1 MQNSQEHLDPTAE
14 LTLDVVKQK
23 AVKGALTLTGRTFF
37 FQIINRVGD
46 LLLTIFL
53 GVSQYGIFW
62 MVSSVVN
69 FFAYFSDIGLAAAL
83 IQKKEQVTDEE
94 LKVTFTIQ
102 QILVLSLVLLLFLIS
117 PLLRTYYHL
126 SQEGVWLLYAL
137 GISFFLS
144 SLKTIPSVLLE
155 RRLNFAKLIIP
166 QIAEVVVFNL
176 IAVYLAWRG
185 MGVTSFTIAVVGR
198 GMVGLVVMYALQ
210 PWRPG
215 FSFSFSSAKG
225 LFRFGVPYQ
234 LNTFLAVF
242 KDDGVNIV
250 LGGLLGPM
258 AMGLLGWAQRWAFA
272 PLRFFMDQ
280 VIKVTFPAYS
290 RMQDDKE
297 ELSRAVSRSI
307 FFVTFLVFPSLI
319 GLVLLAPEL
328 TMIIPKYEK
337 WQPALIA
344 LSLFSINSAWAAVT
358 TPLTNLMN
366 AIGKIKT
373 TFKLMIMWTGLT
385 WAVVPV
391 LASLY
396 GVNGAAAGSAIVGT
410 SSIVAI
416 FVIMKQI
423 RINLDESVGIPIV
436 GSLIMG
442 IALFGL
448 KPVLPVSLPVVLVL
462 VFVGVV
468 VYFGTVLLLG
478 GPSVTADFRKAY
490 YALRK
495 K

>member
-242 KDDGVNIV
+242 KDDGVSYRGRN
-250 LGGLLGPM
+250 
-258 AMGLLGWAQRWAFA
+258 
-272 PLRFFMDQ
+272 
-280 VIKVTFPAYS
+280 
-290 RMQDDKE
+290 
-297 ELSRAVSRSI
+297 
-307 FFVTFLVFPSLI
+307 
-319 GLVLLAPEL
+319 
-328 TMIIPKYEK
+328 
-337 WQPALIA
+337 
-344 LSLFSINSAWAAVT
+344 
-358 TPLTNLMN
+358 
-366 AIGKIKT
+366 
-373 TFKLMIMWTGLT
+373 FK
-385 WAVVPV
+385 
-391 LASLY
+391 
-396 GVNGAAAGSAIVGT
+396 
-410 SSIVAI
+410 
-416 FVIMKQI
+416 
-423 RINLDESVGIPIV
+423 
-436 GSLIMG
+436 
-442 IALFGL
+442 
-448 KPVLPVSLPVVLVL
+448 
-462 VFVGVV
+462 
-468 VYFGTVLLLG
+468 
-478 GPSVTADFRKAY
+478 
-490 YALRK
+490 
-495 K
+495 